1 MNLSL
6 YLRQN
11 QSIVGF
17 ELFLLVVTFLR
28 NDDERRG
35 VGFTEYETKNR
46 NMKSK
51 YIYFLLLLFASIINA
66 NGQMNISEKF
76 KKESI
81 LKIDSLVKE
90 NYVFADKGKLISIH
104 LKKQYQKGK
113 FKKYNL
119 IDSFANALTKEI
131 RFVNNDKHLGIWPA
145 FIPDQKVSLN
155 NEYESYFH
163 NFTNVRKLANGF
175 KEVKIIDGNVG
186 YLKIDFFPN
195 ETNKTI
201 DSYMALLQNTD
212 AVIIDLRNNGGG
224 NPRTV
229 QYLCSYFIKDSV
241 LINTLYYRKDNR
253 TDVSFTTNVNGK
265 KLLDV
270 PLLILT
276 SPKTFSGAEEFS
288 YNMQTQK
295 RGIILGEATG
305 GAANPGEVFKINN
318 HLEMFIPTGTGIN
331 PITKKNWEG
340 IGVIPEVMTEA
351 NLAYTT
357 AIDLALKLAE
367 EYRLKKQTESKML
380 YQQLQEIVDQNNILA
395 DENDRLNVD
404 TKIFEVVQK
413 MVYSDLY
420 SENDINL
427 FASKITKNPVL
438 TESILKANTQL
449 FPNSPIA
456 FLNYGDFVELSG
468 KKDAALKILK
478 RAVDIAT
485 AINAPYLEGLTK
497 RYEQSQ
503 KTEKQ

>member
-1 MNLSL
+1 M
-6 YLRQN
+6 
-11 QSIVGF
+11 
-17 ELFLLVVTFLR
+17 T
-28 NDDERRG
+28 
-35 VGFTEYETKNR
+35 
-46 NMKSK
+46 
-51 YIYFLLLLFASIINA
+51 
-66 NGQMNISEKF
+66 
-76 KKESI
+76 
-81 LKIDSLVKE
+81 
-90 NYVFADKGKLISIH
+90 
-104 LKKQYQKGK
+104 
-113 FKKYNL
+113 
-119 IDSFANALTKEI
+119 
-131 RFVNNDKHLGIWPA
+131 
-145 FIPDQKVSLN
+145 
-155 NEYESYFH
+155 
-163 NFTNVRKLANGF
+163 
-175 KEVKIIDGNVG
+175 
-186 YLKIDFFPN
+186 
-195 ETNKTI
+195 
-201 DSYMALLQNTD
+201 LLQNTD

-229 QYLCSYFIKDSV
+229 QYLCSYFLKDSV
-241 LINTLYYRKDNR
+241 LINTIYYRRDNR
-253 TDVSFTTNVNGK
+253 TDVSFTTKVNGK
-265 KLLDV
+265 KLVDV

-295 RGIILGEATG
+295 RGIILGEVSG

-318 HLEMFIPTGTGIN
+318 QLEIFIPTGTGIN

-340 IGVIPEVMTEA
+340 IGVIPEIITKG

-357 AIDLALKLAE
+357 ATDLAFKLAE

-380 YQQLQEIVDQNNILA
+380 YHQLQEIVDQNNILA

-413 MVYSDLY
+413 MVYSDLF

-468 KKDAALKILK
+468 KKDEALKILK
-478 RAVDIAT
+478 RAVDIAAT
-485 AINAPYLEGLTK
+485 INAPYLEGLIK